1 MSELLTTVGPLRPV
15 PVGGVPACLTTDA
28 GVVCLAR
35 RIASGNGG
43 TDGQTSLVSVPSYG
57 AGSYGVPVLDVTD
70 YKPTDIGTALLL
82 LALYTL
88 PVLMVFVGIVV
99 ALSETLTKPKP
110 GIMRRRAK
118 PQLRVLP
125 GGKTPAPRKKEDE
138 RA

>member
-1 MSELLTTVGPLRPV
+1 M
-15 PVGGVPACLTTDA
+15 
-28 GVVCLAR
+28 
-35 RIASGNGG
+35 
-43 TDGQTSLVSVPSYG
+43 
-57 AGSYGVPVLDVTD
+57 TD